1 MGFFQFFLFEIS
13 FQLWAMG
20 SESFIHPH
28 YQGAIVK
35 YEEFICNVPNL
46 TLLARCKEMFS
57 KVKVLD
63 FYIKRSMRPLV
74 MMEVSNMTWFI

>member
-1 MGFFQFFLFEIS
+1 
-13 FQLWAMG
+13 
-20 SESFIHPH
+20 
-28 YQGAIVK
+28 
-35 YEEFICNVPNL
+35 
-46 TLLARCKEMFS
+46 MFS